1 VAAGDFPDWESYFY
15 PGTTVLR
22 NLFGERDQYKLN
34 ELELMAVKSRSF
46 VLAAD
51 PIAGGF
57 DLEHLQAIHR
67 HLFQDVYAWAGE
79 LRTAPLF
86 PVSMVKGGPSPE
98 SIAIGDYDAGDQ
110 HPYQYF
116 PAGDG
121 MVSHLLMW
129 FTRLNE
135 PTDYAS
141 MRPSEFA
148 AVIAEPWGEI
158 NAAHPFREGNTRA
171 QIMFFTQFT
180 ATHGHFLDY
189 ERFARDDWFRA
200 KFNAGRFLAQY
211 NTDTSLL
218 ADALS
223 QVIDRRMTGKP
234 RSSRGILPA
243 YEPHYISDPSGS
255 TGLPPEST
263 RQDPNRPDTMGVSQ
277 SPDCPSQPRKTTR
290 TGTFR
295 D

>member
-1 VAAGDFPDWESYFY
+1 MATSDFPDWESYFY
-15 PGTTVLR
+15 PGTTVLC
-22 NLFGERDQYKLN
+22 NLFDEHNQSELN

-46 VLAAD
+46 ALATESMT
-51 PIAGGF
+51 GTF

-67 HLFQDVYAWAGE
+67 HLFQDVYPWAGE

-98 SIAIGDYDAGDQ
+98 SIASGDYVADDQ

-121 MVSHLLMW
+121 MVSHLQMW
-129 FTRLNE
+129 FARLNE
-135 PTDYAS
+135 PTNFAT
-141 MRPSEFA
+141 MRPNEFA
-148 AVIAEPWGEI
+148 TAIAEPWGEI

-180 ATHGHFLDY
+180 AAHGHFLDY

-200 KFNAGRFLAQY
+200 KFNAGRFLVQH

-223 QVIDRRMTGKP
+223 QVIDRRMTSRP
-234 RSSRGILPA
+234 RARRGVLPA
-243 YEPHYISDPSGS
+243 YEPHYISGPDEA
-255 TGLPPEST
+255 TGLPPESVQ
-263 RQDPNRPDTMGVSQ
+263 QDPT
-277 SPDCPSQPRKTTR
+277 
-290 TGTFR
+290 
-295 D
+295 